1 MSDEEYRLTGLELAI
16 IIETTRREERL
27 SLSWITPAFVL
38 ALSIMTLIVCDFRD
52 SFGLKGDFI
61 QGFYLA
67 FVFVSLILTI
77 KGLVAALGVW
87 VGRGDD
93 DNC

>member
-1 MSDEEYRLTGLELAI
+1 MVDEEYRLTRFELDLV
-16 IIETTRREERL
+16 IETVRRNERL
-27 SLSWITPAFVL
+27 GLLWIAPAFVL
-38 ALSIMTLIVCDFRD
+38 ALSIMTLVVCDFRD

-61 QGFYLA
+61 EGAYFA

-87 VGRGDD
+87 VKRGDD
-93 DNC
+93 GKC